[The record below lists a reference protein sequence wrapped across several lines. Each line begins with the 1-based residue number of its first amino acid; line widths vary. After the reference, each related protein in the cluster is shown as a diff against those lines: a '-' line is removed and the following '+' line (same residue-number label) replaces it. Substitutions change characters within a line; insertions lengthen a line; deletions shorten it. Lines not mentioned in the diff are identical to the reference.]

1 MTGAQIPSENDIVY
15 WFLKQTPFNGEV
27 VSVDYNTD
35 KEENGEVR
43 VPLEKR
49 GLVDSS
55 AFESSCCSDILVE
68 CPAGYRIVE
77 VKGYNP
83 DAQTPKQYIAHN
95 IKEDILNMARPVGVK
110 GVDVVESSVAIPAD
124 AGDRIR
130 KRLAWCKSG
139 NGGYVSDGLVSML
152 DALQEEQGVECNVY
166 LVGLESLE
174 SMNIVDF
181 LRESKVY

>member
-1 MTGAQIPSENDIVY
+1 MSVQIPSENDIVY
-15 WFLKQTPFNGEV
+15 WFLKQTPFDGEV
-27 VSVDYNTD
+27 MSVDYNTD

-49 GLVDSS
+49 GLVDSW
-55 AFESSCCSDILVE
+55 AFENSCCSDILVD
-68 CPAGYRIVE
+68 CSTGYRIVE

-83 DAQTPKQYIAHN
+83 DAQKPKQYIAHN
-95 IKEDILNMARPVGVK
+95 IKEDILNLARPVGVE

-124 AGDRIR
+124 AGDSIR

-152 DALQEEQGVECNVY
+152 SSLQEEQGVDCNVY
-166 LVGLESLE
+166 LVGSESLG

-181 LRESKVY
+181 LRENRAY